1 MGKIYFA
8 SDLRERTLKALME
21 AHDCADVK
29 KDLDRIQQ
37 TIQCGTNEQAGYL
50 DREMRQK
57 YPMID
62 YMLQVANH
70 FPAQVHSPG
79 YCGKGITA
87 SPEKSNLEQDYWGIL
102 CDTAVKKGIKKTL
115 EDCIDHVEDT
125 SMVYQKE

>member
-29 KDLDRIQQ
+29 NDLDRIQW

-50 DREMRQK
+50 DWEMRQK

-70 FPAQVHSPG
+70 FPAQAHSPR
-79 YCGKGITA
+79 YCGKSITA

-102 CDTAVKKGIKKTL
+102 CDTAIKKGIKKRL
-115 EDCIDHVEDT
+115 EDCIDHVE
-125 SMVYQKE
+125 VV

>member
-8 SDLRERTLKALME
+8 SDLKERTLKALME

-29 KDLDRIQQ
+29 NDLDRIQW

-62 YMLQVANH
+62 YMLQSTDR
-70 FPAQVHSPG
+70 FPARPAR
-79 YCGKGITA
+79 YCVETA
-87 SPEKSNLEQDYWGIL
+87 ASSFEKSNLEQDYWGIL
-102 CDTAVKKGIKKTL
+102 CDTAIKKEIKRSV
-115 EDCIDHVEDT
+115 EDCVDHVE
-125 SMVYQKE
+125 VV

>member
-50 DREMRQK
+50 DRELRQK

-70 FPAQVHSPG
+70 FPARPAK
-79 YCGKGITA
+79 YCVETTA
-87 SPEKSNLEQDYWGIL
+87 SSFEKSNLEQDYWGIL
-102 CDTAVKKGIKKTL
+102 CDTAIKKGIRRRL

>member
-29 KDLDRIQQ
+29 NDLDRIRW
-37 TIQCGTNEQAGYL
+37 TIQRGTNEQAEYL

-62 YMLQVANH
+62 YMLQVADH
-70 FPAQVHSPG
+70 FPVQAHSQG
-79 YCGKGITA
+79 YCGKGITE

-102 CDTAVKKGIKKTL
+102 CDTAIKKGIKKRL

-125 SMVYQKE
+125 SMVYQEK